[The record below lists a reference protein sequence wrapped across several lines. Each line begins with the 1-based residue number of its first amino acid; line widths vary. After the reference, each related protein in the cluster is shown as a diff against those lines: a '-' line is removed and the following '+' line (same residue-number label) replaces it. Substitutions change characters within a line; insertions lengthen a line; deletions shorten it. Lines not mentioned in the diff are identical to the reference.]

1 MNNVQVGISLAAT
14 AIALFSLIS
23 SLISS
28 LASRSQRRKEA
39 VESEQ
44 VIRNSREARAEL
56 LRRAQELEQT
66 LDVAESQISGSS
78 GTEGAETRMWHY
90 NKGLSDT
97 NEETVDTLHKRLE
110 RVEQRFPEE
119 ATLEKI
125 ASINDAILA
134 TKIEQ
139 LEKSLELLDSRMI
152 TKWDVATI
160 VFAVIGAIGVIAGA
174 IFTVANFVLK

>member
-1 MNNVQVGISLAAT
+1 VQ
-14 AIALFSLIS
+14 
-23 SLISS
+23 
-28 LASRSQRRKEA
+28 
-39 VESEQ
+39 
-44 VIRNSREARAEL
+44 
-56 LRRAQELEQT
+56 QT
-66 LDVAESQISGSS
+66 LDVAESQISGSP
-78 GTEGAETRMWHY
+78 GTEGVESQVWHY
-90 NKGLSDT
+90 NKGLSDA
-97 NEETVDTLHKRLE
+97 NEEAVTALHKRLE

-139 LEKSLELLDSRMI
+139 LEKSLGLLDSRMV

-174 IFTVANFVLK
+174 IFAVANFVLK